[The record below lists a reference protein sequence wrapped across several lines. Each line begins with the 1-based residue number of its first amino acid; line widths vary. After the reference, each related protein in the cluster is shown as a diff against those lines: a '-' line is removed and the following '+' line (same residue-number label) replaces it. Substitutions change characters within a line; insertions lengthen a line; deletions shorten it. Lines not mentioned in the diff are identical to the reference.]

1 MIYGLAVHCKQ
12 TLSVFSEVG
21 VSPPSFV
28 TYTGCIAVSVC
39 VQEKDREKE
48 KKEGGRTTHCKI
60 YTCRCTKGNPN
71 LIENGLPVL
80 LVCVCV
86 CVCRGHCTQRR
97 VFSGWVTLAG
107 WTVGSPIKQ
116 RVKEAKHRGHYE
128 LQR

>member
-60 YTCRCTKGNPN
+60 YTCRCMKGNPN

-86 CVCRGHCTQRR
+86 FVGVTAH
-97 VFSGWVTLAG
+97 SGVYSPGGLHLP
-107 WTVGSPIKQ
+107 VGLLDPPLSS
-116 RVKEAKHRGHYE
+116 V
-128 LQR
+128 